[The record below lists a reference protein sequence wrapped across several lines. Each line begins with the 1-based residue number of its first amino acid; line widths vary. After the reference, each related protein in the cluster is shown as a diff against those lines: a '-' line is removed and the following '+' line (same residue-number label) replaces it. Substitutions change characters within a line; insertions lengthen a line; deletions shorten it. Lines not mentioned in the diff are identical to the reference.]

1 MARGAAT
8 VASLLDDATTR
19 IGAALGLETREARL
33 EARVL
38 AAFAWDVAP
47 AWLIAHDTDL
57 PDQTQLAQFSTLLAR
72 RLVGEPIAYLT
83 GTREFY
89 GRSFRVSP
97 DVLIPRPDTELLVE
111 RALAHM
117 PGDQA
122 IEVLDLGT
130 GSGCI
135 AITLALER
143 PLARVTAVD
152 RSDAAL
158 AAAKHNGSILNAPV
172 EFLTSDWFSA
182 LAGRRF
188 DLIVGNPPYIAAA
201 DPHLARGDV
210 RFEPL
215 SALAAG
221 PDGLDDLRRLIAA
234 APGHLKPGGALLVEH
249 GYDQANAVLALLQA
263 AGFPHPQSWPDL
275 SGIYRVSGDNLSE

>member
-1 MARGAAT
+1 MAREAAT
-8 VASLLDDATTR
+8 VARLLDDATTR
-19 IGAALGLETREARL
+19 IGATLGLETREARL
-33 EARVL
+33 EARIL

-57 PDQTQLAQFSTLLAR
+57 PAQEQITQFRTLLAR
-72 RLVGEPIAYLT
+72 RLAGEPIAYLT
-83 GTREFY
+83 GMREFY

-111 RALAHM
+111 RALTHM

-122 IEVLDLGT
+122 VEVLDLGT
-130 GSGCI
+130 GSGCV

-158 AAAKHNGSILNAPV
+158 AAAKNNSSILNAPV

-275 SGIYRVSGDNLSE
+275 SGIYRVSGGNLSE